1 MSAFIKKLTA
11 WLESLLARQRVMLI
25 AVAGGMLLG
34 ALYLLM
40 LPAEQERQA
49 SNNNVAPNVTKP
61 KPAQAQP
68 VMPARYPAQ
77 TMRDPFAPP
86 SGFGKPVESPFPLP
100 AAQQPGTNAAN
111 AGLIVPQETQ
121 QETMPLLVG
130 VVSGGNRQMAI
141 INYQSS
147 SRAYYSGQAI
157 GPYKLVEINTDSV
170 VIQASG
176 ERRVLAL
183 HLP

>member
-1 MSAFIKKLTA
+1 MSAFIKKLTI
-11 WLESLLARQRVMLI
+11 WVESLPASQQVMLI
-25 AVAGGMLLG
+25 AAAGGMLI
-34 ALYLLM
+34 AIYLLI

-49 SNNNVAPNVTKP
+49 SNTNVAPTVTKP
-61 KPAQAQP
+61 KPARAQP

-86 SGFGKPVESPFPLP
+86 PGFGKPVEPPFPLP
-100 AAQQPGTNAAN
+100 TAQPPVTNAAN
-111 AGLIVPQETQ
+111 VSLIAPQEAQ
-121 QETMPLLVG
+121 QETLPLLVG

-141 INYQSS
+141 INYHNS

-176 ERRVLAL
+176 EQRVFVL